1 MNKFVAYY
9 RVSTQKQGIS
19 GLGLESQ
26 KSATRDYIQRVDGNL
41 TSAFQDIESGSKDD
55 RPELQKA
62 LRECRLTG
70 ATLIIAKLD
79 RLSRNCRFL
88 MELQES
94 STKFICCDMPEANDL
109 TVGILACMAE
119 HERKL
124 ISERTIVALAAAKK
138 RGVKLGNPNL
148 HLVRNSDTR
157 SATIAKIAKAKSR
170 NKELKQI
177 VLEVQESSSKRLS
190 LRSLAKHLND
200 AGYKTARGELFRAT
214 TVSRILSA

>member
-1 MNKFVAYY
+1 VNTFVAYY
-9 RVSTQKQGIS
+9 RVSTQKQGAS

-26 KSATRDYIQRVDGNL
+26 QTATRGYLKRVQGNL
-41 TSAFQDIESGSKDD
+41 VNAFQDIESGSKDD

-79 RLSRNCRFL
+79 RLSRNRRFL

-124 ISERTIVALAAAKK
+124 ISERTIVALAAAKE
-138 RGVKLGNPNL
+138 RGVTLGNPKL

-157 SATIAKIAKAKSR
+157 AATIAKVAKAKHR

-177 VLEVQESSSKRLS
+177 ALEIQEASPERLS
-190 LRSLAKHLND
+190 LRCLAKRLNE
-200 AGYKTARGELFRAT
+200 AGYKTARGKCFRAT
-214 TVSRILSA
+214 SIRRILAV